1 MTVLPKVEVKGRGIV
16 IIGDVHGKVETYQK
30 IIQRMP
36 EGQRS
41 VQIGDMGLGFKGV
54 GLHEMPDCHKWFRG
68 NHDNPEKC
76 RANKNYLGDYGYL
89 PEDKLFWLAGAFSID
104 RDYRVEGI
112 SWWRDEELSIEELGK
127 AVNLYEE
134 TKPEYVLSHECPS
147 EAATF
152 MLQRLASER
161 GDGAYFNAKRDCV
174 NSRTAQALQIM
185 YEIHPPK
192 EWIFAHYHRDM
203 AFHLKQDSRTKFICV
218 GELSQYVLEI
228 Q

>member
-16 IIGDVHGKVETYQK
+16 VIGDVHGKVETYQK

-89 PEDKLFWLAGAFSID
+89 PEDKLFWLGGAFSID
-104 RDYRVEGI
+104 RDYRVEGV

-147 EAATF
+147 EAAKF
-152 MLQRLASER
+152 MLQSLGIRSTAN
-161 GDGAYFNAKRDCV
+161 DA

-185 YEIHPPK
+185 YEIHQPK
-192 EWIFAHYHRDM
+192 EWVFGHWHVDKT
-203 AFHLKQDSRTKFICV
+203 FHLKQDSRTEFHCV
-218 GELSQYVLEI
+218 AELSQYVLEI
-228 Q
+228 E